1 MGLVLYAVQSTL
13 RVFSILPV
21 IAVLTLIAFC
31 VRRIYFHPLSKY
43 PGPPLAKVTDL
54 YAAYHAWKGDIHVD
68 MWRQHRRY
76 GPHVRYAPNRLN
88 IDNTNALKDIYMGSK
103 NFQKSPNYRV
113 LRHGAANTLTMIN
126 RTEHARRRRII
137 SQGLSD
143 AALRSHEPTIMAH
156 IKKCFDCLTATDER
170 DLGLEQP
177 MSPMSQAYG
186 PRDSWTPPRNM
197 SNWFNWLTFDIMGD
211 VIFGIRYNL
220 LTSAIHRR
228 IPEAIEH
235 SNVRVSVLLQSPI
248 IRQIGRIDR
257 WLFPKAI
264 GARNQFLTFVG
275 GLVDQCMKP
284 ECTPIARTVVSILR
298 SSHDPLTGDKL
309 TARELLAESTTL
321 CVAGADTSSTAL
333 AAIFFYLSHTPRAY
347 QRLKR
352 EVRDAFESEDEIQT
366 GPTLAK
372 LTYLRACIDEALRM
386 SPPAGS
392 SLSRQVQA
400 GGAVVD
406 GRFFPAGVE
415 LGVPIYGIQH
425 NSEYY
430 PAPFEYRPERWLE
443 GESGNTKESVERA
456 RSAFC
461 PFSVG
466 TRGCVGKGMA
476 MVELSLAVAYAIF
489 RYDFKAADNDET
501 LKGWGFAGEFPLE
514 DHITGS
520 KMGPMLLFKERDI
533 LNSPVHTRPKMQL
546 PRIVTQLRPGVRPRS
561 ASSPA
566 IDFSAMWKNER

>member
-1 MGLVLYAVQSTL
+1 MGLIAYAAQSTL
-13 RVFSILPV
+13 RVFVFLSVLS
-21 IAVLTLIAFC
+21 VLTLIAFC
-31 VRRIYFHPLSKY
+31 IRRIYFHPLSEY
-43 PGPPLAKVTDL
+43 PGPLLAKVTDL

-68 MWRQHRRY
+68 MWRQHQRY
-76 GPHVRYAPNRLN
+76 GPYVRYAPSRLN
-88 IDNTNALKDIYMGSK
+88 IENTTALKDIYVGSK

-113 LRHGAANTLTMIN
+113 LRHGAANSLTMIN
-126 RTEHARRRRII
+126 KTEHARRRRII
-137 SQGLSD
+137 SLGLSD
-143 AALRSHEPTIMAH
+143 AAVRSHEPTIMAH
-156 IKKCFDCLTATDER
+156 IKKCFDCISDTDER
-170 DLGLEQP
+170 SLGLEPP
-177 MSPMSQAYG
+177 MSPISPTSG
-186 PRDSWTPPRNM
+186 PREPWTPPRNM

-211 VIFGIRYNL
+211 VVFGVRYNL
-220 LTSAIHRR
+220 LASARHRQ
-228 IPEAIEH
+228 IPEAIEQ

-248 IRQIGRIDR
+248 IRQIGRLDR

-309 TARELLAESTTL
+309 TAKELLAESTTL

-366 GPTLAK
+366 GPTLNK
-372 LTYLRACIDEALRM
+372 LRYLRACIDEALRM

-392 SLSRQVQA
+392 SLFRQVQP

-406 GRFFPAGVE
+406 GQSFPAGVE
-415 LGVPIYGIQH
+415 VGVPIYGIHH
-425 NSEYY
+425 NAEYF
-430 PAPFEYRPERWLE
+430 PAPFEFRPERWLE
-443 GESGNTKESVERA
+443 GESGNTEESVQQA

-461 PFSVG
+461 PFSMG

-476 MVELSLAVAYAIF
+476 MVELSLAVAYAVF
-489 RYDFKAADNDET
+489 MFDFQIADGDET
-501 LKGWGFAGEFPLE
+501 LKGWGFKGEFPLE

-520 KMGPMLLFKERDI
+520 KLGPMLRFKPRDV
-533 LNSPVHTRPKMQL
+533 LNSPVRTRPKMQL
-546 PRIVTQLRPGVRPRS
+546 PRVVTQLQPGFRPRS

-566 IDFSAMWKNER
+566 IDFSAMWKEMQ